1 MLKFKTFLIP
11 ITKPKIKTDADTHPT
26 VFFKNSETL
35 KKKKNLNWSTSQSN
49 SKIFS
54 KSKNSLSLQC
64 FNKALKMWR
73 WAMYMV
79 YTVGFLKINLWTANF
94 FHFALGLVWAQNIWI
109 LSQPQCYWI
118 LFHFFGQSVFPWH
131 RALQN
136 CMTCVS
142 EFRGMHVSISVR
154 MCTRKQF

>member
-94 FHFALGLVWAQNIWI
+94 FSFCSWFGLGSEYLDLIPTAM
-109 LSQPQCYWI
+109 LLDTFS
-118 LFHFFGQSVFPWH
+118 LFWP
-131 RALQN
+131 
-136 CMTCVS
+136 
-142 EFRGMHVSISVR
+142 ISVSLTQSPAELHD
-154 MCTRKQF
+154 MCVRI